1 MRQNLG
7 RPQLK
12 KQRQPVDITA
22 KALTTTTQT
31 VDIATEAQTT
41 NTKEVRQK
49 LQKHHRGSKEYDRSS
64 NDKKT
69 IRRYYDRSCDDDH
82 HHTTTSFDDNSDSRR
97 CCCRSLD
104 DHDTGSTYCGGG
116 RANGH
121 STRRRCY
128 AEAPTT
134 TTQAVDVST
143 ETLLP
148 TRLQPP
154 PPHLPRPLRVVS
166 LSVSSLIL
174 SVSPPRNTHE

>member
-1 MRQNLG
+1 M
-7 RPQLK
+7 
-12 KQRQPVDITA
+12 DITA
-22 KALTTTTQT
+22 KALTITAQT

-97 CCCRSLD
+97 CCGRSLD
-104 DHDTGSTYCGGG
+104 DHDTGSTYYD
-116 RANGH
+116 RSANGH

-134 TTQAVDVST
+134 TTQAVDVSK

-154 PPHLPRPLRVVS
+154 PPRLPRQLRVVS
-166 LSVSSLIL
+166 MSV
-174 SVSPPRNTHE
+174 